1 MLVLDKSNL
10 KHVLRTSNSPHT
22 VNHCKIL
29 AANNIALEINVAI
42 YHTLLRIYPGDF
54 LQGL

>member
-22 VNHCKIL
+22 VNHCKTL
-29 AANNIALEINVAI
+29 AANDIALEVNVAI
-42 YHTLLRIYPGDF
+42 YHKLLRIYPGYF
-54 LQGL
+54 QGL